1 MTEYG
6 RLMVYT
12 TIHRRQPG
20 IAPECHSY
28 ISSTRES
35 GYSFAAMSPK
45 VVMTSTPICLV
56 PKGKHQEPFT
66 PTRTYIE
73 GLRYWLEHA
82 TTTWCLKAAATA
94 SISNSLPAE
103 LRSSLQHPA
112 SPRPP
117 LVPWRFQ
124 RHVYD
129 RWCSHRDCLGQTNP
143 CCAASG
149 TLWRRCV
156 CSERTSTR
164 AGSATRTNLAV

>member
-20 IAPECHSY
+20 IALECHLY

-66 PTRTYIE
+66 PRRTYIE
-73 GLRYWLEHA
+73 GLRYSLEQA
-82 TTTWCLKAAATA
+82 TQIRRLMA
-94 SISNSLPAE
+94 SASTSNPSIVEPP
-103 LRSSLQHPA
+103 SS
-112 SPRPP
+112 
-117 LVPWRFQ
+117 
-124 RHVYD
+124 
-129 RWCSHRDCLGQTNP
+129 
-143 CCAASG
+143 
-149 TLWRRCV
+149 
-156 CSERTSTR
+156 
-164 AGSATRTNLAV
+164 